1 MLFQRKI
8 QTNNTYIESENNINI
23 GHEVLW
29 DLHNSRV
36 VSNWCL
42 ILPVLPHVQHRFGRN
57 DAFEHIKSSL
67 CRSWMSPTSREFSWV
82 GWSTQNFLGMDPKY
96 ECKIM
101 CRGVNE
107 QMDACGQ
114 HSSVLGLFCTK
125 TDKSLHSFTP
135 LLLCSFFSA
144 FLNKT
149 FVSWN
154 SFLLHVYRVSHT
166 N

>member
-1 MLFQRKI
+1 MKTVTLDMRSFGISIIAELFQ
-8 QTNNTYIESENNINI
+8 I
-23 GHEVLW
+23 GVLYDQCYLMSSI
-29 DLHNSRV
+29 DLDAMMHLNMSNLVSAGAECRQHHVNSAE
-36 VSNWCL
+36 L
-42 ILPVLPHVQHRFGRN
+42 DGAHRIFW
-57 DAFEHIKSSL
+57 E
-67 CRSWMSPTSREFSWV
+67 W
-82 GWSTQNFLGMDPKY
+82 TQNMNAKLCAEELMSKW
-96 ECKIM
+96 M
-101 CRGVNE
+101 N
-107 QMDACGQ
+107 ACGQ